1 MSQEQKDR
9 LTKEWI
15 ITMLYQSP
23 KTLQNLLD
31 EGCRVMIFGQNYD
44 NIVKLLTEL
53 REIPNDLVEQSG
65 ESYMLTTRG
74 SFEVKK
80 HTILPLVKLTENRDM
95 LEAFILANRE
105 KCDIEFIEKLYED
118 ENEGRKTSTIKEF
131 AVQNYD
137 KIATILNS
145 LSQSDRN
152 AGGISFG

>member
-31 EGCRVMIFGQNYD
+31 EGCRVMIFGQDYD

-53 REIPNDLVEQSG
+53 QEIPNALVEQSG
-65 ESYMLTTRG
+65 VSYMLTTRG

-105 KCDIEFIEKLYED
+105 KCDIEFLESLSEYEA
-118 ENEGRKTSTIKEF
+118 ESGKTGDIKQF
-131 AVQNYD
+131 GVQNYD

-145 LSQSDRN
+145 LSQSDSN